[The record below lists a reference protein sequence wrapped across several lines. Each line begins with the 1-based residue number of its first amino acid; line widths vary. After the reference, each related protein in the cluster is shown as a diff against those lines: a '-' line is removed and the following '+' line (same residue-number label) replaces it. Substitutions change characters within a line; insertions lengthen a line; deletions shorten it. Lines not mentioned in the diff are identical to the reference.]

1 MTASGTKR
9 RTGAAA
15 AEKAVREAVKGAK
28 AGTNAS
34 TNSGAATKSAMK
46 ATTKTGKLATVRAAK
61 PIQSALQFES
71 PLDIVCGVDEA
82 GRGPLAGPVVAAAVI
97 LDPKRRIRG
106 LDDSKVLNAKTREA
120 LYKKIVERS
129 IAYCVASASV
139 EEIDTLNI
147 LHATMLAM
155 KRAVEGLAVTPTL
168 VKIDGNRCPL
178 LAVRSEAIIG
188 GDALVPAIS
197 AASILAKVTRDR
209 MLAELHEQFPV
220 YGFDSHVGY
229 STPQHLAALI
239 EHGPCE
245 HHRRSFAPVREAYA
259 RLGIQVELPQGV
271 QIVAPSTIEEAFD
284 LVDAEAAGIAGLAKE
299 ADSADAVAADGV
311 TVDGV
316 TADAVAAQA
325 AAESAAAAGDLIA
338 GTDGHAEPAP

>member
-1 MTASGTKR
+1 M
-9 RTGAAA
+9 
-15 AEKAVREAVKGAK
+15 
-28 AGTNAS
+28 
-34 TNSGAATKSAMK
+34 ATKSA
-46 ATTKTGKLATVRAAK
+46 ASKTSAVRVARK
-61 PIQSALQFES
+61 PIQAALEFES

-155 KRAVEGLAVTPTL
+155 KRAVEGLSVTPTL
-168 VKIDGNRCPL
+168 VKIDGNRCPVIG
-178 LAVRSEAIIG
+178 VRSVAIIG

-209 MLAELHEQFPV
+209 MLAELHERYPV
-220 YGFDSHVGY
+220 YGFNSHVGY

-259 RLGIQVELPQGV
+259 RVGIEVALPQGV
-271 QIVAPSTIEEAFD
+271 QVVDVAEAAALEEAFNLAD
-284 LVDAEAAGIAGLAKE
+284 DDIGAG
-299 ADSADAVAADGV
+299 ADVEPTMEYG
-311 TVDGV
+311 
-316 TADAVAAQA
+316 
-325 AAESAAAAGDLIA
+325 A
-338 GTDGHAEPAP
+338 GTDAGQSAAPSAEPAP